1 MRGGVVVIALVH
13 GAVGAACGALL
24 QRRRATVAAALVSHL
39 VVDAVSHEEPFD
51 KRGNLRLD
59 VAAFDGLL
67 MGLALLVVG
76 SRYGVF
82 SPESLGAVAGC
93 LPDMGHLLQR
103 WGAWSGPVHGSFPHA
118 RWPSRRI
125 GVWWQLS
132 IGVIGWLAFLTYHSP
147 SAVRSRAAAR
157 RSQAG

>member
-1 MRGGVVVIALVH
+1 MIALVH

-24 QRRRATVAAALVSHL
+24 QRRRPTVAVALLSHL

-67 MGLALLVVG
+67 TGLALLVVG
-76 SRYGVF
+76 SRYGVL

-93 LPDMGHLLQR
+93 FPDVGHLVER
-103 WGAWSGPVHGSFPHA
+103 WGTGSGSVHGWFPHA
-118 RWPSRRI
+118 RWPSRKM

-132 IGVIGWLAFLTYHSP
+132 IGVIGWLALIRYHAP
-147 SAVRSRAAAR
+147 SEMRSRAAAR
-157 RSQAG
+157 RSLAG